1 MPRDIFPTLDELDRD
16 GALREAGAR
25 VDPITRL
32 SFLRRAGAILG
43 GGAIAAVALPNL
55 SGLAGDGPAVAAAA
69 SGTTDVDILNYA
81 LTLEYLEAA
90 FYAEALKKGALRG
103 ELKQFATV
111 VANHERQHVEALKGA
126 LGSKAVKRPSFD
138 FMGTTASPG
147 TFASTAKT
155 LEDTGVEAYQGQAT
169 NISSRRVLSAAIS
182 IHPVE
187 ARHAAWVASIM
198 SRGGTSPASP
208 APDAFNSAA
217 DMQQVLA
224 AVQGTGFISTMSDA
238 QSGGAVGGQPA
249 MTG

>member
-1 MPRDIFPTLDELDRD
+1 MPRDIFPSLDELDRD

-55 SGLAGDGPAVAAAA
+55 SGLAGDGSAVAAAA

-103 ELKQFATV
+103 ELQQFAKV
-111 VANHERQHVEALKGA
+111 VAGHERQHVEALKGA
-126 LGSKAVKRPSFD
+126 LGSKAVKSPSFD
-138 FMGTTASPG
+138 FKGTTSSPS

-169 NISSRRVLSAAIS
+169 NIKSKAVLKAAIS

-187 ARHAAWVASIM
+187 ARHAAWIASIL
-198 SRGGTSPASP
+198 SKGSGSPSP
-208 APDAFNSAA
+208 APDAFNPAK
-217 DMQQVLA
+217 DMATILA
-224 AVQGTGFISTMSDA
+224 AVQGTGFITTE
-238 QSGGAVGGQPA
+238 SGSSSASPTSGTPSVAG
-249 MTG
+249 